1 MFAYIHAHLH
11 VLVMRAV
18 SDGEQVFQEIH
29 SGQIC
34 GFDSFLTGAPAY
46 SSIVVD
52 SEKAVVR
59 SCTKDQVCSSHMTHG
74 TLRNR
79 QASAVH
85 PKLISARDTTAVT
98 SQGQQRRHS
107 AMAVSH
113 TLCTKD

>member
-29 SGQIC
+29 SGQIF

-59 SCTKDQVCSSHMTHG
+59 SCTKEQVCSLIMMNG
-74 TLRNR
+74 
-79 QASAVH
+79 ASN
-85 PKLISARDTTAVT
+85 
-98 SQGQQRRHS
+98 SQHL
-107 AMAVSH
+107 VSNQSQF
-113 TLCTKD
+113 LFIPI